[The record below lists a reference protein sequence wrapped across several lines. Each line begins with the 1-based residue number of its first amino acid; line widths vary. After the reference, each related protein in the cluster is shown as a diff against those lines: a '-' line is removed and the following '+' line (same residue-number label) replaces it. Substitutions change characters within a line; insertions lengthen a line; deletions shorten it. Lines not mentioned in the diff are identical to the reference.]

1 MMLKPLSPK
10 TLEKRYKETNI
21 TMDLLEQL
29 QTYFLCFSNLY
40 GVISGK
46 EAFQI
51 YSFYE
56 PEGVKKVKFRRFVE
70 VAARDTKPYVIVDIA
85 ELYDEK
91 PGSDYLIIN
100 KKLISEGYYKWYMVY
115 QVVNARQNKPFY
127 MPEKKVLLKWEKDQF
142 WLSDAAIRYRQFIEN
157 LRSSGTVINK
167 YTDKEK
173 KLLDIN
179 GDSASGKKLDELLL
193 INDFEQ
199 FDIKH
204 IKNEKVKDK
213 RLEQASI
220 PVSEKIL
227 NETELEIRAGSVI
240 PESDGLRVIM
250 DKLIYE
256 YGVVFTE
263 QTIRTFT
270 DLFVSLNNTSCM
282 WLSRGHSP
290 EEIRKEQGTGG
301 HPQISFGPNIR
312 ELISKGEFDIDDIRK
327 AFAVH
332 GIDIDESDFYINS
345 GRKPIDLQSMG

>member
-21 TMDLLEQL
+21 TMDLLERL

-56 PEGVKKVKFRRFVE
+56 PEGVKKVKFRRFAE

-115 QVVNARQNKPFY
+115 QVVSARHNGPFY
-127 MPEKKVLLKWEKDQF
+127 MPEKKMLLKWENDQF
-142 WLSDAAIRYRQFIEN
+142 WLSYAAIRYRQFIEN

-173 KLLDIN
+173 KLFDIN

-193 INDFEQ
+193 INDYEQ
-199 FDIKH
+199 FEINYT
-204 IKNEKVKDK
+204 KNKNVRAK
-213 RLEQASI
+213 RLEQASV
-220 PVSEKIL
+220 PVSEKNL
-227 NETELEIRAGSVI
+227 NKTELEIRAGSVI
-240 PESDGLRVIM
+240 PESDGWGVI
-250 DKLIYE
+250 LNELVNE
-256 YGVVFTE
+256 YGAVFTE
-263 QTIRTFT
+263 ETMRTFT
-270 DLFVSLNNTSCM
+270 ELFTFLNNTSCK
-282 WLSRGHSP
+282 WCNRGHSP

-312 ELISKGEFDIDDIRK
+312 ELISKGEFDIEDIRK

-332 GIDIDESDFYINS
+332 GIDIDESNLYS
-345 GRKPIDLQSMG
+345 